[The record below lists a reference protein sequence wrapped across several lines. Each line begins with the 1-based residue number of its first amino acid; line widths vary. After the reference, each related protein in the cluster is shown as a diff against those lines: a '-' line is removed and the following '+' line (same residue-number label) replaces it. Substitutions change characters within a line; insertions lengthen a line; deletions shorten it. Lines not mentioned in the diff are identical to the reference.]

1 MSGPDL
7 EPAAAASAAPRPAP
21 PTRAVPR
28 RALVAWCLYDWAN
41 SGYPTVITT
50 YVFSAYFAKV
60 IAASEVEGTSQWA
73 YAMSLAGLMVAAAS
87 PVLGAIADQTGRR
100 KPWVGVFTLL
110 CVAGALALWWV
121 APAAGGGAVVSPGGI
136 GGGDAVLAA
145 LLLVG
150 AGYFAFE
157 MGIVFYN
164 AMLPAL
170 APPSMLGRLSGWGWA
185 VGYLGGLSC
194 LGLSLALVTPEPPPF
209 GLDPA
214 SYEPVRATAVLVGI
228 WFALFSLPFFIFVP
242 DTPATGVPAAA
253 AVRRGLAALARTL
266 AEVRRHRSVAI
277 YLASHML
284 YTDGLNTLFA
294 IGGVYVA
301 VTFGMGFTEIL
312 VFGIAMNVAAAGGA
326 FLFGWVDDRIGPK
339 RTILIAL
346 AAIMLIGLGLVL
358 ATTKAQL
365 WALAIPLGLFLGP
378 AQSASRSLM
387 ARLAPKEM
395 IGEFFGLYALSGK
408 ATAFLGPAVF
418 GLVTDATAS
427 QRLGMA
433 TILVFIAAGALA
445 LLPVREPGRPG
456 ATASGGS
463 GGRR

>member
-1 MSGPDL
+1 MTARR
-7 EPAAAASAAPRPAP
+7 AAADPAIADRPVRR
-21 PTRAVPR
+21 RAV
-28 RALVAWCLYDWAN
+28 AAWCLYDWAN

-60 IAASEVEGTSQWA
+60 IAANDVEGTSQWA
-73 YAMSLAGLMVAAAS
+73 YAMSLAGLAVAIGS
-87 PVLGAIADQTGRR
+87 PLLGAIADQGGRR

-110 CVAGALALWWV
+110 CVIGALALWWV
-121 APAAGGGAVVSPGGI
+121 APVDPAVAAPGDGR
-136 GGGDAVLAA
+136 GRVLLA

-164 AMLPAL
+164 AMLPSL
-170 APPSMLGRLSGWGWA
+170 APPARLGRISGWGWA

-194 LGLSLALVTPEPPPF
+194 LALSLALVTPEVPPF
-209 GLDPA
+209 GLDKA
-214 SYEPVRATAVLVGI
+214 AYEPVRATAVLVGL
-228 WFALFSLPFFIFVP
+228 WFAVFSLPFFIFVP
-242 DTPATGVPAAA
+242 DAPATGVPAAT
-253 AVRRGLAALARTL
+253 AVREGVRALARTIG
-266 AEVRRHRSVAI
+266 EVRRHRQVAI
-277 YLASHML
+277 YLLAHML

-312 VFGIAMNVAAAGGA
+312 VFGIAMNVAAAAGA
-326 FLFGWVDDRIGPK
+326 FAFGWVDDKIGPK

-346 AAIMLIGLGLVL
+346 AAILLIGCGLVL
-358 ATTKAQL
+358 ASSKTQL

-387 ARLAPKEM
+387 ARLAPKAM
-395 IGEFFGLYALSGK
+395 VAEFFGLYALSGK

-418 GLVTDATAS
+418 GLVTDASGS

-433 TILVFIAAGALA
+433 TILVFIAVGALA
-445 LLPVREPGRPG
+445 LLPVQDPSRRPPAG
-456 ATASGGS
+456 
-463 GGRR
+463 